1 MSDRKMGALGKLSQ
15 FSGIRAEPETTPPEL
30 SLEQQNETPP
40 EPTGKTPP
48 EPSPQ
53 EKLTTVNIKI
63 GKSQKQW
70 LYDTASQVR
79 ENNKDPVAPADR
91 VYPQHL
97 IGVAIELLQASE
109 VDWSQVRNIEELR
122 QHLNL

>member
-1 MSDRKMGALGKLSQ
+1 MGALGKLSQ
-15 FSGIRAEPETTPPEL
+15 FSGIQPESTPNEPIAEPKNT
-30 SLEQQNETPP
+30 TPP

-63 GKSQKQW
+63 RKSQKHW
-70 LYDTASQVR
+70 LTEVASQVR
-79 ENNKDPVAPADR
+79 ENNKEAVAPADR

-97 IGVAIELLQASE
+97 IGVAIELLQASD